1 MLIPRQ
7 RANLYNGRGGE
18 WAIRGT
24 GLLRQIRNGNLP
36 ITAMRDVKFCYLQS
50 IRNYSQ
56 SIEIDSNDAAVY
68 YSRGVIFRLIG
79 DYFTSAYYQAIQDLN
94 RALSL
99 GFDSHDVYRHLS
111 EIYTQT

>member
-56 SIEIDSNDAAVY
+56 SFAIFSPSETTA
-68 YSRGVIFRLIG
+68 SRL
-79 DYFTSAYYQAIQDLN
+79 
-94 RALSL
+94 LSSVHQKL
-99 GFDSHDVYRHLS
+99 QPVDRD
-111 EIYTQT
+111 